1 MQIKFKLTELA
12 RQEEYYCLIA
22 SSDCIHDGSP
32 RAMFHK
38 GMGLDVAIVSSKA
51 ICDSFADGNEISF
64 EVDVNE

>member
-1 MQIKFKLTELA
+1 MRIKFRLTEIA
-12 RQEEYYCLIA
+12 SQEEYYCLIA
-22 SSDCIHDGSP
+22 SSDCVHDGSP

-38 GMGLDVAIVSSKA
+38 SMGLDMAIAMSKV